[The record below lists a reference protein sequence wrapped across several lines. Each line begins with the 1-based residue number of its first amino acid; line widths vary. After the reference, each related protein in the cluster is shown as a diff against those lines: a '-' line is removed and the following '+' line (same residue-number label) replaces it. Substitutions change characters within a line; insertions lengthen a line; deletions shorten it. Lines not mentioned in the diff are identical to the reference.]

1 MKLTYAHGDR
11 PVPGYTIRRGLGRGG
26 FGEVYL
32 AESQRG
38 KEVAL
43 KLVQRHL
50 DIELRGVGQ
59 CLNLKH
65 PHLVVVYD
73 ILKVENDDYWI
84 VMEYVAG
91 ETLADV
97 LDRHPHGLPEPE
109 VLVWLRG
116 ICAGVA
122 YLHDHG
128 IAHRDLK
135 PGNLFIEKGVV
146 KLGDYGLSKFISAS
160 QRSGHTGGVGTV
172 YYMAPEMSRGRYG
185 KEVDQYALGVILYQ
199 MLTGRLPFDGESP
212 GEILMKHL
220 AGEPDLNGL
229 AEPYR
234 ALVARLLDKDP
245 ARRFASVG
253 EALNE
258 LLDRLPDVPRVV
270 PEPAP
275 AHPLPETDPGEPS
288 HAEPAADNP
297 RDDSPW
303 SGEKLKAFV
312 ALFARKA
319 WAKCKQPDPEDPEQ
333 TDLDRARLIQI
344 LVENGITVAEEI
356 AQVFQTLGEGPEHD
370 WLAKARAVRHLAEN
384 GKRASDI
391 IALLKALR
399 KRPGQ
404 DLSPKIQV
412 LQILLDHGI
421 EDGDEISRVLRA
433 LDDSAGKELSG
444 QVTAVQIL
452 VENGI
457 TGGEDIERV
466 LEALGEHPT
475 FDLSGKLT
483 VLRLLV
489 EHGIDDSAD
498 ITRVLHA
505 LGKHPGPDPS
515 ARIRAV
521 QVLVENGMDDSADI
535 ARVLSAL
542 AKCPGPNLAGEVR
555 AIESMVEND
564 MDAEAIARILR
575 VLGEC
580 PEQDLASKV
589 QAVRGMASE
598 GMDVADI
605 ERSIRARENAAG
617 R

>member
-1 MKLTYAHGDR
+1 MKLTYAPGDK

-32 AESQRG
+32 AVSQHG

-84 VMEYVAG
+84 VMEFVDG
-91 ETLADV
+91 ESLVDV
-97 LDRHPHGLPEPE
+97 LARHPQGIPEQE

-116 ICAGVA
+116 ICAGVS

-146 KLGDYGLSKFISAS
+146 KIGDYGLSKFISAS
-160 QRSGHTGGVGTV
+160 QRSGHTESVGTV
-172 YYMAPEMSRGRYG
+172 YYMAPEISRGRYG
-185 KEVDQYALGVILYQ
+185 KEVDQYALGVILCQ
-199 MLTGRLPFDGESP
+199 MLTGRLPFDGETS

-220 AGEPDLNGL
+220 VGEPDLNGL
-229 AEPYR
+229 AESYR
-234 ALVARLLDKDP
+234 PVVARLLDKDP
-245 ARRFASVG
+245 LQRFPSVG
-253 EALNE
+253 EALNQ
-258 LLDRLPDVPRVV
+258 LLDQLPAVAHTG

-275 AHPLPETDPGEPS
+275 TQSHPGTDPGD
-288 HAEPAADNP
+288 PAAEESANDNP
-297 RDDSPW
+297 RDESPW
-303 SGEKLKAFV
+303 SERKLSAFL
-312 ALFARKA
+312 AMFGRKA
-319 WAKCKQPDPEDPEQ
+319 WTRRKQPGQEQ
-333 TDLDRARLIQI
+333 SQKADLDRASLIQI

-370 WLAKARAVRHLAEN
+370 WLAKARAVRLLAEN
-384 GKRASDI
+384 GKQARDI
-391 IALLKALR
+391 IVLLNALR
-399 KRPGQ
+399 KRPGE
-404 DLSPKIQV
+404 DLSPKIQA

-421 EDGDEISRVLRA
+421 EDSDDINRVLRA
-433 LDDSAGKELSG
+433 LDESAGKELSG
-444 QVTAVQIL
+444 RVKAVQIL
-452 VENGI
+452 LENGI
-457 TGGEDIERV
+457 EGVEDIESI
-466 LEALGEHPT
+466 LATLGEYPT

-489 EHGIDDSAD
+489 EQGIDDSER
-498 ITRVLHA
+498 ITGVLHA
-505 LGKHPGPDPS
+505 LGKYPGQDQS
-515 ARIRAV
+515 AGIRAV
-521 QVLVENGMDDSADI
+521 EVLVEHGMDDSADI

-542 AKCPGPNLAGEVR
+542 ARCPRPNLSDALR
-555 AIESMVEND
+555 ALERMVENN
-564 MDAEAIARILR
+564 MDAETIARVLR

-589 QAVRGMASE
+589 QAVRSMASE
-598 GMDVADI
+598 GMDVEDI
-605 ERSIRARENAAG
+605 ERSIQVH
-617 R
+617 

>member
-1 MKLTYAHGDR
+1 MKFTYAPGDK

-32 AESQRG
+32 ADSQHG
-38 KEVAL
+38 KEAAL

-50 DIELRGVGQ
+50 DVELRGVRQ

-65 PHLVVVYD
+65 PNLVVVYD
-73 ILKVENDDYWI
+73 ILKLDNDDYWI
-84 VMEYVAG
+84 AMEFVAG
-91 ETLADV
+91 ERLADV
-97 LDRHPHGLPEPE
+97 LARHPQGVPEEE

-116 ICAGVA
+116 ICAGVS

-146 KLGDYGLSKFISAS
+146 KIGDYGLAKFISPS
-160 QRSGHTGGVGTV
+160 QRSGHTESVGTV
-172 YYMAPEMSRGRYG
+172 YYMAPEVSRGQYG

-220 AGEPDLNGL
+220 VGEPDLTGL
-229 AEPYR
+229 AEAYR
-234 ALVARLLDKDP
+234 PVVARLLDKDP
-245 ARRFASVG
+245 QRRFPSVRQ
-253 EALNE
+253 ALNL
-258 LLDRLPDVPRVV
+258 LLDQVPAAAQAGAESV
-270 PEPAP
+270 PTQS
-275 AHPLPETDPGEPS
+275 HPGAGPGEPGD
-288 HAEPAADNP
+288 AKAAADNP

-303 SGEKLKAFV
+303 SGRKLSEFLAR
-312 ALFARKA
+312 FAQQA
-319 WAKCKQPDPEDPEQ
+319 WSKGQQSGPEQ
-333 TDLDRARLIQI
+333 PEKPDLDRAKLIQI

-370 WLAKARAVRHLAEN
+370 WLAKARAVRSLAEQ
-384 GKRASDI
+384 GKQARDI

-404 DLSPKIQV
+404 DLSHRIRA

-421 EDGDEISRVLRA
+421 EDADDLSRVLRA
-433 LDDSAGKELSG
+433 LDDRLGKELSG
-444 QVTAVQIL
+444 DVTALQIL
-452 VENGI
+452 VENGVE
-457 TGGEDIERV
+457 GSEDIERI
-466 LEALGEHPT
+466 LEALREHPT

-489 EHGIDDSAD
+489 ENGINDSQD
-498 ITRVLHA
+498 ITRILHA
-505 LGKHPGPDPS
+505 LGKYPGQDQS

-521 QVLVENGMDDSADI
+521 EVLVEHGMEDSADI

-542 AKCPGPNLAGEVR
+542 AKCPGPSLAAEVR
-555 AIESMVEND
+555 TIESMVENN
-564 MDAEAIARILR
+564 MDAKAIARVLR

-580 PEQDLASKV
+580 PEQDLPSKV
-589 QAVRGMASE
+589 QAVRSMASE
-598 GMDVADI
+598 GMEAEDI
-605 ERSIRARENAAG
+605 ERSIRG
-617 R
+617 H